1 MFSRLSNFLF
11 SGLEFMCFTVLKLIA
26 MKKSEAIK
34 LFSRAYKL
42 AEAVGVTPGAV
53 SQWPEELPQ
62 QKVDMIVGAAV
73 RLGKLKP
80 EDVGTFGCDGNRQNA

>member
-1 MFSRLSNFLF
+1 M
-11 SGLEFMCFTVLKLIA
+11 LKLIA
-26 MKKSEAIK
+26 MKKSDAIK
-34 LFSRAYKL
+34 LFKRAYKL

-73 RLGKLKP
+73 RLGKIKP
-80 EDVGTFGCDGNRQNA
+80 EDVGTYGCDGNRQNA